1 MLKILIG
8 LLAIMLPSAAFA
20 DPVSAV
26 LSIGGM
32 MSATA
37 GTMTLMKGITF
48 VGSALSLAGNVTG
61 NKKLMKIGNIATL
74 AGGVGSWA
82 QSKGLLGGAKA
93 AGQGASIA
101 GGQSAAIGSQAAP
114 IDVSSAAGRQTALK
128 GLDNTMGQ
136 MPRSFN
142 AGAQTTPTLGGGG
155 MVNTAML
162 APPAAPMPSAPAPV
176 APPSAL
182 DKLKTG
188 ATKVM
193 DFANANPASAQMV
206 ASIGGGVA
214 DWLSGAT
221 DLQLDE
227 MRANIDYSD
236 ARAAQI
242 QMEIDEE
249 KQRRKRLNEGYAQVK
264 LPELKVNRNANM
276 QMNPFNAG
284 LVAGNMG

>member
-8 LLAIMLPSAAFA
+8 ILILLLPSVASA
-20 DPVSAV
+20 DPISAV
-26 LSIGGM
+26 ISIGGM

-37 GTMTLMKGITF
+37 GTLTLMKGITF

-61 NKKLMKIGNIATL
+61 NKKLMKIGNIAAL

-82 QSKGLLGGAKA
+82 QSKGLLGGTKA
-93 AGQGASIA
+93 IA
-101 GGQSAAIGSQAAP
+101 GAGTQTAAVGSQAAAP
-114 IDVSSAAGRQTALK
+114 IDVSSAAGQQSALR
-128 GLDNTMGQ
+128 GAEATMGQ
-136 MPRSFN
+136 ARGGFSAATRP
-142 AGAQTTPTLGGGG
+142 TPLGGGG

-162 APPAAPMPSAPAPV
+162 APPAAPMPSAPPPPAPT
-176 APPSAL
+176 SAL
-182 DKLKTG
+182 DKLKSG
-188 ATKVM
+188 AGKVM

-221 DLQLDE
+221 DLELDQ

-242 QMEIDEE
+242 QEEIDTE
-249 KQRRKRLNEGYAQVK
+249 KRRRKTLNEGYAQVK
-264 LPELKVNRNANM
+264 LPQLSVNRNANM

>member
-8 LLAIMLPSAAFA
+8 ILILLLPSVASA
-20 DPVSAV
+20 DPISAV
-26 LSIGGM
+26 ISIGGM

-61 NKKLMKIGNIATL
+61 NKKLMKIGNIAAL

-82 QSKGLLGGAKA
+82 QSRGLLGGTKA
-93 AGQGASIA
+93 IAGA
-101 GGQSAAIGSQAAP
+101 GGQTAAVGSQAAAP
-114 IDVSSAAGRQTALK
+114 IDVSSAAGQQSALRGADATMAQARGGFSATA
-128 GLDNTMGQ
+128 Q
-136 MPRSFN
+136 P
-142 AGAQTTPTLGGGG
+142 TPLGGGG

-162 APPAAPMPSAPAPV
+162 APPAAPMPQAPV
-176 APPSAL
+176 PPPSAF
-182 DKLKTG
+182 DKLRKG
-188 ATKVM
+188 AGNVM

-221 DLQLDE
+221 DMELDE

-242 QMEIDEE
+242 QMEIDDE
-249 KQRRKRLNEGYAQVK
+249 KRRRKTLNEGYAQVK
-264 LPELKVNRNANM
+264 LPQLSVNRNANM